1 MSSHEVDEPLNPD
14 REEVN
19 PLTSII
25 YNKEKR
31 SNQPNQS
38 NQIKR
43 SNCSFHML
51 PQVAQGFRTY
61 AKFTG
66 NKVGVCV
73 EEALIEH
80 MRNNPIDQVTL
91 NVTKDMRSVLPTLA
105 DKLKLKIIKNNLSD
119 YLELMKRLHQI
130 GNESKIK
137 EHLPKFQKVIEK
149 ALRFKKGD
157 KELTELLRQSEE
169 YL

>member
-1 MSSHEVDEPLNPD
+1 MSSHEVDEPIDPVRD
-14 REEVN
+14 EIN
-19 PLTSII
+19 PLKSII

-31 SNQPNQS
+31 SNQPNQP

-51 PQVAQGFRTY
+51 PQIAQGFRTY
-61 AKFTG
+61 AKFTE

-73 EEALIEH
+73 EEALIEY
-80 MRNNPIDQVTL
+80 MRNNPVDQVTL

-105 DKLKLKIIKNNLSD
+105 DKLKLKITKNNLSD
-119 YLELMKRLHQI
+119 KLELMKRLHQI

-137 EHLPKFQKVIEK
+137 EHLPSFQKIIEK
-149 ALRFKKGD
+149 ALRVKTVD
-157 KELTELLRQSEE
+157 NELTDLLRQSEE